1 MKDQTYRT
9 NMLQNYEKLA
19 LKMGH
24 PGASAR
30 AAELM
35 IKYLKL

>member
-1 MKDQTYRT
+1 
-9 NMLQNYEKLA
+9 MLQNYEKLA